1 MFIRTPTD
9 LGRAIRALRRGQ
21 GITQAQ
27 LALTAGT
34 NRRFIVDLERG
45 KPTAQIGK
53 ALEVLAVLGAA
64 VDVAVPAS
72 DAQPSAPKTRSKAR
86 KPAP

>member
-1 MFIRTPTD
+1 MRLLTAAD
-9 LGRAIRALRRGQ
+9 LGHAVRTLRRAQ

-27 LALTAGT
+27 LAMTAGT

-45 KPTAQIGK
+45 KPTSQLGK

-64 VDVAVPAS
+64 AEVAMPGVE
-72 DAQPSAPKTRSKAR
+72 PSATPTTVRR
-86 KPAP
+86 QR